1 MLTAT
6 LASPEA
12 TGTFACLLAAKLGPP
27 ALVTLRGELGTGK
40 TTLVRDVLRALGVE
54 RVVASP
60 SFTLAQSY
68 EGAAGLRL
76 HHLDLYRLGAGADV
90 ALFAWEDYLD
100 GLSVT
105 FVEWPE
111 AGAAELPLA
120 DVDVLL
126 THRTPESRGLEL
138 RAAPGLER
146 ALADEMTAAG
156 IEQVRRREQ
165 GELGGQSSFAR
176 LRDAAGGATA

>member
-1 MLTAT
+1 MIRRNIQRA
-6 LASPEA
+6 LAEA
-12 TGTFACLLAAKLGPP
+12 MADTPVVLLNGA
-27 ALVTLRGELGTGK
+27 RQTGK
-40 TTLVRDVLRALGVE
+40 TTLVRDLLRTLGVE
-54 RVVASP
+54 GVVASP

-68 EGAAGLRL
+68 DGHGGLRL
-76 HHLDLYRLGAGADV
+76 HHLDLYRLGPGADA

-100 GLSVT
+100 GASLT

-111 AGAAELPLA
+111 AGAAELPPA

-165 GELGGQSSFAR
+165 GELGGQSSFVR